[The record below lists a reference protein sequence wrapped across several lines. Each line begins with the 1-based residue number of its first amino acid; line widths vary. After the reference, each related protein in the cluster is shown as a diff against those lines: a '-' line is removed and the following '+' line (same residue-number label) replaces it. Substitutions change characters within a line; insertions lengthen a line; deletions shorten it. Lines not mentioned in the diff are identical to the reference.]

1 MKLFKDIY
9 KFLLGEQNSPL
20 NLKTNSNKV
29 PKYLSNSSSRPG
41 SIANA
46 VKKRNPVSFF
56 YNGPRGTVQPG
67 KRIKAEMVALGLSK
81 KGNMVVR
88 AWVDQPSKTKSGF
101 EKTNWRTFMVGRM
114 NQVEIF
120 DEETFDQKR
129 DGYKEGDDKSMSVT
143 YVTSDWSSTPEPQTQ
158 EPVQREPQT
167 QEPEVE
173 PTQQVEPQIVEP
185 TQQVEPQI
193 VEPTQQRTT
202 NDLPEPE
209 PENRPSI
216 EPPIVDD
223 NEEEE
228 EEDNNYDNLNESI
241 NRIKE
246 LLYNSK

>member
-9 KFLLGEQNSPL
+9 KFLLGEQVA
-20 NLKTNSNKV
+20 TNKDGV
-29 PKYLSNSSSRPG
+29 PKYLNNSSSRPG

-56 YNGPRGTVQPG
+56 YNGPRNTVQAG
-67 KRIKAEMVALGLSK
+67 KRVKAELVALGLSK

-88 AWVDQPSKTKSGF
+88 AWVDQPSKSKTGF
-101 EKTNWRTFMVGRM
+101 QKGNWRTFMVGRM
-114 NQVEIF
+114 NQVEIY

-129 DGYKEGDDKSMSVT
+129 EGYKEGDDKSMSVT

-158 EPVQREPQT
+158 EPVQREPQP

-173 PTQQVEPQIVEP
+173 PIQREPQTQEP
-185 TQQVEPQI
+185 EAEPIQGEPD
-193 VEPTQQRTT
+193 VEPTQQRTPT
-202 NDLPEPE
+202 DLPEPE
-209 PENRPSI
+209 PDNTPSI

-223 NEEEE
+223 NDDDEDQ
-228 EEDNNYDNLNESI
+228 EDNNYDNLNESI